1 MKNNLKS
8 HEYFEITLSYCSSH
22 PKVGNFSLRKWA
34 IAGHNYYKKI
44 HFCIFILQASSE
56 ENSEGKIKFVHN

>member
-8 HEYFEITLSYCSSH
+8 HEYFEITLPYCSSH

-34 IAGHNYYKKI
+34 IAGHN
-44 HFCIFILQASSE
+44 
-56 ENSEGKIKFVHN
+56 